1 MLSDVTAIHNGV
13 NSTMNRSMV
22 PDMLQV
28 TSNTYVTN

>member
-1 MLSDVTAIHNGV
+1 MSSDVTVIYNGV
-13 NSTMNRSMV
+13 NSMMNRSMV